1 VPCLTLDF
9 SQVDE
14 IQRMIEGDPGCLLE
28 LDVENRGVRAG
39 ENTYP
44 AGLPDGV
51 QRAFLEGLWDSAIL
65 LLEASAAIDEV
76 NARILPL
83 QERS

>member
-1 VPCLTLDF
+1 MCIRD
-9 SQVDE
+9 S
-14 IQRMIEGDPGCLLE
+14 GCLLK
-28 LDVENRGVRAG
+28 LDVENRSVHAG
-39 ENTYP
+39 ENTYS

-51 QRAFLEGLWDSAIL
+51 QRAFLEGLWDSATL

-83 QERS
+83 QEQS